1 MSNPIKLYPNL
12 LSNED
17 CDKAVKY
24 ISARKYAG
32 TIKKGTSNRWHLTNN
47 DNEMSNY
54 LVNHY
59 GSLALQKYLGSI
71 PNNIWV
77 TDHLFAIYPSNAFMV
92 LHSDKNTDFGK
103 VGNYDLHTFV
113 FYLNDNYEGGNITFP
128 DYNLS
133 IKPSKGLA
141 IMFPGNLLHKVEPV
155 ISGTRYIFGGGFT
168 NNPDVHL
175 FDFPIPS
182 KN

>member
-24 ISARKYAG
+24 ISARKDAG

-71 PNNIWV
+71 PNNI
-77 TDHLFAIYPSNAFMV
+77 
-92 LHSDKNTDFGK
+92 
-103 VGNYDLHTFV
+103 
-113 FYLNDNYEGGNITFP
+113 
-128 DYNLS
+128 
-133 IKPSKGLA
+133 
-141 IMFPGNLLHKVEPV
+141 
-155 ISGTRYIFGGGFT
+155 
-168 NNPDVHL
+168 
-175 FDFPIPS
+175 
-182 KN
+182 